1 MGRKTI
7 IGFGIAVSLAMLGGC
22 VRQPIKAKVPVSRGI
37 VSFQAVPRTIQLGE
51 RATLRWQTV
60 GAEEIFIDQDPPP
73 LNIFSQPIASVIEN
87 LPPEGQLNVR
97 PQVTTT
103 YILGCKATAWTSYAS
118 ARVKVKDPK
127 GIR

>member
-7 IGFGIAVSLAMLGGC
+7 AGLGIAVSLVMLGGC
-22 VRQPIKAKVPVSRGI
+22 VRQPIKAKVPVSQGI
-37 VSFQAVPRTIQLGE
+37 VSFQAVPRTIQPGE
-51 RATLRWQTV
+51 RATLSWQTV

-73 LNIFSQPIASVIEN
+73 LNIFSQPTSSVIDN
-87 LPPEGQLNVR
+87 LPPEGQLSVH

-103 YILGCKATAWTSYAS
+103 YILGCKVTTGTSYAS
-118 ARVKVKDPK
+118 ARVKVKDGK